1 MTDLYLFGAGVMGR
15 VVADLVA
22 WQFADRYRVAGFF
35 DDGRRPGEEIAGHGR
50 VLGGV
55 VDAPDFVTGDSEVF
69 LCLGSRHRGKALA
82 LLAELRGKG
91 VTLAR
96 LVSPSA
102 HLAPSARLGDNALL
116 MPGALLGCGSAA
128 GDLFFAYGNA
138 TVEHDVSI
146 GHGVLFGP
154 GASAASGARVGH
166 GALVGVGATLSNS
179 VTLGAGALLG
189 AGAVAVRD
197 IPTGTVALGNPARS
211 IRPVRAGDEVILP
224 EHLRELDLPA

>member
-35 DDGRRPGEEIAGHGR
+35 DDGRRAGEEIGGHGR

-55 VDAPDFVTGDSEVF
+55 VDAPDFVTADSEVF

-96 LVSPSA
+96 LVSPAA

-116 MPGALLGCGSAA
+116 MPGAFLGCGSVA

-146 GHGVLFGP
+146 GHGVLLAP
-154 GASAASGARVGH
+154 GVVVNSGARIGH
-166 GALVGVGATLSNS
+166 GCLLGAGVVVNNAVEIGRGALVGA
-179 VTLGAGALLG
+179 
-189 AGAVAVRD
+189 
-197 IPTGTVALGNPARS
+197 GTVAHAPVQAGVVVVGNPAMLLR
-211 IRPVRAGDEVILP
+211 RVKAGDEVVP
-224 EHLRELDLPA
+224 PAELDRLFPPA